1 MNKITVLG
9 LALLLCAC
17 TKQDEQISLGR
28 SDTTPDVARLARK
41 EALEAQLTDAKRQ
54 ETIAN
59 TRVRNGGGADAQA
72 AAKRAHERQLALR
85 QAMRDNE
92 LGEP

>member
-17 TKQDEQISLGR
+17 TKQDEQIGLGR
-28 SDTTPDVARLARK
+28 SDTTPNVTRLMRK
-41 EALEAQLTDAKRQ
+41 AAIEAQLTDAKRQ

-59 TRVRNGGGADAQA
+59 TRVRSGGGADAQA
-72 AAKRAHERQLALR
+72 AAKQARERQLALR
-85 QAMRDNE
+85 QAMRDE
-92 LGEP
+92 ERGEP